1 MKKKLIV
8 IIPLIIIIVL
18 VGIYLINKNNKVINK
33 KPDITQVR
41 AICNLA
47 TLETYYHNVAKI
59 EKSAGSGISH
69 WFEKDRKLW
78 IEYTGTAKIGID
90 MSKVNMQIN
99 EENITVTL
107 PKAQLLSIDI
117 KEISEESYMY
127 SNDSWINKN
136 EFTPEEETEAINIAQ
151 NKMRTN
157 VENNSQLLLNAQ
169 SRAKDLIEQYLM
181 QIGEWTDINYEIT
194 WVFE

>member
-8 IIPLIIIIVL
+8 IIPLIIMVVL
-18 VGIYLINKNNKVINK
+18 VGIYLFNRNNKVINK
-33 KPDITQVR
+33 KPDLTQVR

-151 NKMRTN
+151 NKMKTN

-169 SRAKDLIEQYLM
+169 SRAKDLIEQYLI

>member
-18 VGIYLINKNNKVINK
+18 VGIYLFNRNNKVINK

-59 EKSAGSGISH
+59 DKSAGSGISH

-90 MSKVNMQIN
+90 MSKVNMEIS

-151 NKMRTN
+151 NKMKTN

-169 SRAKDLIEQYLM
+169 SRAKDLIEQYLI

>member
-18 VGIYLINKNNKVINK
+18 VGIYLFNRNNEVINK

-59 EKSAGSGISH
+59 DKSAGSGISH

-90 MSKVNMQIN
+90 MSKVNMEIN

-151 NKMRTN
+151 NKMKTN

-169 SRAKDLIEQYLM
+169 SRAKDLIEQYLI
-181 QIGEWTDINYEIT
+181 QIGEWTDMNYEIT

>member
-18 VGIYLINKNNKVINK
+18 VGIYLFNRNNKVINK